1 MSQKPRQSDPPSKGR
16 TAAANFQAAKEGWL
30 MLLASDP
37 KLSAADLA
45 VGVVIAKHV
54 NSKLRRAWP
63 SLKLMAELT
72 NRHVSTVW
80 KSVRKLHR
88 KGLLEVHKGR
98 GRHQFNRYELR
109 LGSMDDD
116 PRPMRRGNKNC
127 ANQQEKDCEDDQLTS
142 QEVQRNL

>member
-1 MSQKPRQSDPPSKGR
+1 MTETSQKADARSKSR
-16 TAAANFQAAKEGWL
+16 TAAGVFQAAKEGWL

-45 VGVVIAKHV
+45 VGVVIAKHL

-72 NRHVSTVW
+72 NRHISTVW

-88 KGLLEVHKGR
+88 KGLLDIHKGR

-116 PRPMRRGNKNC
+116 PRPMRRGKKNS
-127 ANQQEKDCEDDQLTS
+127 ADQQEKDCGDDQLTS
-142 QEVQRNL
+142 QEVLRN